1 MIIIISLNCIVIVTK
16 QYIFSFFITYTSS
29 QINLQMWGPVAQL
42 SIIQAYRDSLLVERL
57 SSPLGNGQL
66 LARLLVDLPVSAS
79 NLKYFYNIFVFF
91 IIVLNGCI
99 IYIYIYNLKFN
110 LILNFESLC
119 CTFVMH
125 FNS

>member
-16 QYIFSFFITYTSS
+16 QYVFSFIITYTSS

-99 IYIYIYNLKFN
+99 IYIYIISN
-110 LILNFESLC
+110 LI
-119 CTFVMH
+119 
-125 FNS
+125 